1 MKVFLIRHGSTAGNL
16 EHRYVGKTDE
26 ELTQEAVQELRLV
39 RGRCPVPKMVFVS
52 PLKRCCQTAG
62 ILFPEMEKVVLSD
75 LRECDFGEFEYRNYQ
90 ELQRNADYQRWID
103 SGGTLAFPGGESREE
118 FCDRCCRAF
127 LEGCRQAEEKS
138 CESAAF
144 VVHGGTIMAVLD
156 RYSHPHKDYFEWQV
170 KNAQGFAA
178 ELQNDPS
185 GKNAFLLCDVRPLFQ
200 GDATGIEEQFVM
212 KKNKRLRCGYTTG
225 SCAAAAAKAAA
236 EMLLTGRSCGWA
248 DLMTPKGVRLHLPV
262 LEQRITG
269 NSASCAVRK
278 YAGDDPDAT
287 DGILVYAKAEKVD
300 AAAGETGDQQ
310 QDASESHVK
319 VADHQAGSARKNSES
334 QIILDG
340 GIGVGRV
347 TKPGL
352 EQPVG
357 AAAINR
363 VPREMITRE
372 VEAVC
377 ESYEYTGKIKITI
390 SVPAGEEIAKK
401 TFNPH
406 IGIVGGISILGTSG
420 IVVPMSEEALIASI
434 HVEMKQK
441 FENGEKYLLITPG
454 NYGADFIRRRELS
467 KALDAEHSMK
477 CSNYVGE
484 TLDMASELGVK
495 GILFV
500 AHIGKFIKVS
510 GGVMNTH
517 SAYADCRAELIAAQA
532 VRAMQA
538 KVQKDTSAKQER
550 ETQQAVQV
558 HQESGM
564 HGRNQCSGASGQRDM
579 AAAME
584 IAVRLLGT
592 NTTEEAVGI
601 LKEEGLLEETMTEI
615 LNRIQFHLQKRC
627 QGALE
632 TEVVLFS
639 NQYGYLGETKGAE
652 SMMEK
657 IIRQNGL
664 LDVSVDAA
672 KEDEK

>member
-1 MKVFLIRHGSTAGNL
+1 M
-16 EHRYVGKTDE
+16 
-26 ELTQEAVQELRLV
+26 
-39 RGRCPVPKMVFVS
+39 
-52 PLKRCCQTAG
+52 
-62 ILFPEMEKVVLSD
+62 
-75 LRECDFGEFEYRNYQ
+75 
-90 ELQRNADYQRWID
+90 
-103 SGGTLAFPGGESREE
+103 
-118 FCDRCCRAF
+118 
-127 LEGCRQAEEKS
+127 
-138 CESAAF
+138 
-144 VVHGGTIMAVLD
+144 
-156 RYSHPHKDYFEWQV
+156 
-170 KNAQGFAA
+170 
-178 ELQNDPS
+178 
-185 GKNAFLLCDVRPLFQ
+185 
-200 GDATGIEEQFVM
+200 
-212 KKNKRLRCGYTTG
+212 
-225 SCAAAAAKAAA
+225 
-236 EMLLTGRSCGWA
+236 
-248 DLMTPKGVRLHLPV
+248 
-262 LEQRITG
+262 
-269 NSASCAVRK
+269 
-278 YAGDDPDAT
+278 
-287 DGILVYAKAEKVD
+287 
-300 AAAGETGDQQ
+300 
-310 QDASESHVK
+310 
-319 VADHQAGSARKNSES
+319 
-334 QIILDG
+334 
-340 GIGVGRV
+340 
-347 TKPGL
+347 
-352 EQPVG
+352 G

-420 IVVPMSEEALIASI
+420 IVVPMSEEALITSI
-434 HVEMKQK
+434 RVEMKQK

-454 NYGADFIRRRELS
+454 NYGADFIRRSELS

-517 SAYADCRAELIAAQA
+517 SAHADCRAELIAAQA

-538 KVQKDTSAKQER
+538 KVQKDTSAQQER

-558 HQESGM
+558 HQESDM
-564 HGRNQCSGASGQRDM
+564 HGRNQCGGASGQRDM

-601 LKEEGLLEETMTEI
+601 LQEEGLLEETMAEI
-615 LNRIQFHLQKRC
+615 LNRIHFHLQKRC
-627 QGALE
+627 QGVFE

-652 SMMEK
+652 SMMQK

-664 LDVSVDAA
+664 LDVSIDAA